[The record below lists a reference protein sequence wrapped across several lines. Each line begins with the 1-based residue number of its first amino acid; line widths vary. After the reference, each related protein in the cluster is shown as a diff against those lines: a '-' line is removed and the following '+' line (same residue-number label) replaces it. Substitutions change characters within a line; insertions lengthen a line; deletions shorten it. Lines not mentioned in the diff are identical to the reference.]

1 MPPSADD
8 LPPLN
13 PDGPPPPVQ
22 PRLAPPWVAL
32 ASAWLGLLTIIA
44 SSIVPFLPGSRDP
57 RAELQHLRPY
67 SAADRFIPIPLY
79 ACTVALFL
87 GIIVLW
93 QMRREPRPLPAPLI
107 AQRIQAYVGIILALL
122 GAAIIYL
129 HVALRGPTS

>member
-1 MPPSADD
+1 MSDSDD

-13 PDGPPPPVQ
+13 PDDLDPPPP
-22 PRLAPPWVAL
+22 PRLAPAWVAL
-32 ASAWLGLLTIIA
+32 ASAWLGLLTLIT

-67 SAADRFIPIPLY
+67 SAADKFIPIPLY
-79 ACTVALFL
+79 ACAIALFL

-93 QMRREPRPLPAPLI
+93 QMRREPRPLAAPLI
-107 AQRIQAYVGIILALL
+107 AQRIQAYVGIVLAIL

>member
-1 MPPSADD
+1 MTPPVDD

-13 PDGPPPPVQ
+13 PDPPPR
-22 PRLAPPWVAL
+22 PRLAPAWVAL
-32 ASAWLGLLTIIA
+32 ASAWLGLLTLIA

-67 SAADRFIPIPLY
+67 SAADKFIPLPLY
-79 ACTVALFL
+79 VCAVALFL
-87 GIIVLW
+87 GIVVLW
-93 QMRREPRPLPAPLI
+93 QMRREPRPLPGPLV
-107 AQRIQAYVGIILALL
+107 AQRIQAYVGIVLAIL